1 MKVQMSR
8 IPEPLGLPLP
18 NDHKLSAD
26 EQFRLA
32 ECVLEP
38 IRTPGSIQPHGA
50 LIAVSTDSLV
60 AVYVSDNCETILGIS
75 VLDILGVHLSVVV
88 GQEWVD
94 EHRDVLSDELPAANP
109 ISVTIAGQ
117 RFEAIVH
124 RVDAL
129 TVIEFEAS
137 LVAPEYRSAPSIYNA
152 IHLLTTATTAQ
163 QLWALT
169 AKELRKLT
177 LFDRVMI
184 YHFHPDG
191 HGEVVAEERADD
203 MEPYLGLHYP
213 ASDVPA
219 QARELYLRKMSR
231 MIVSSEGETSA
242 LLSLTADDERAPL
255 DLSLAELRSVS
266 PHHLQFMRNMGQ
278 ASTLSLSLVRDGKL
292 IGMITMANRTPRR
305 VPYILRQGL
314 EVLANQVALQLSAM
328 MEIGRLTQQ
337 MQVRSIRAQLVD
349 QLVLRRSTDATSI
362 SDALLAG
369 EVTVLDHIPA
379 QGAMICLQGEIST
392 VGITPD
398 TEDLVAALDLITHSH
413 DGRLVSESLHIDF
426 PDVAALLPG
435 VTGLLVVPLPGNT
448 GNLAWFRPEISED
461 VNWLGDQT
469 LANRLTPLS
478 PRSSFSS
485 WTQSVSG
492 RSESWDGL
500 ELEAEEL
507 ARDMAGAM
515 LRHAEA
521 QLAALALHD
530 VLTGLPNRRLL
541 MDRLNRAVARHE
553 RGSEATLLFVD
564 LDGFKF
570 VNDSLGH
577 DAGDALLIQVAHQI
591 SATTRAHDTVARL
604 GGDEFVV
611 LCDDTGLQE
620 AATVAGRIID
630 AVRQPILVGGT
641 SVTVTASV
649 GIAAARS
656 GLTPDELL
664 READSAMYRA
674 KSLGRDQASL

>member
-1 MKVQMSR
+1 MRVQMSR

-18 NDHKLSAD
+18 ED
-26 EQFRLA
+26 EQLRLD
-32 ECVLEP
+32 ECVREP

-50 LIAVSTDSLV
+50 LIAVSTHTLL
-60 AVYVSDNCETILGIS
+60 AVYASDNCEAILGIS
-75 VLDILGVHLSVVV
+75 ILDILGTHVSVVV
-88 GQEWVD
+88 GQDWVD
-94 EHRDVLSDELPAANP
+94 EHREVLSGGQPAANP

-124 RVDAL
+124 GVGELAI
-129 TVIEFEAS
+129 IEFEAS

-152 IHLLTTATTAQ
+152 IHQLTTATTAQ
-163 QLWALT
+163 ELWART

-219 QARELYLRKMSR
+219 QARELYLSKTSR

-242 LLSLTADDERAPL
+242 LLSLTADDDREPL

-278 ASTLSLSLVRDGKL
+278 ASTLSLSLVRDGVL
-292 IGMITMANRTPRR
+292 IGMITMANRTTRR

-314 EVLANQVALQLSAM
+314 EVLANQVALQLSSM
-328 MEIGRLTQQ
+328 MEIRRLTRQ

-349 QLVLRRSTDATSI
+349 QLVLRRATDEANI
-362 SDALLAG
+362 SDALLTG
-369 EVTVLDHIPA
+369 DVTVLDHIPA
-379 QGAMICLQGEIST
+379 QGAAICLQGEIST
-392 VGITPD
+392 VGTTP
-398 TEDLVAALDLITHSH
+398 EVAEIAAALDLITQKY
-413 DGRLVSESLHIDF
+413 DGRLVSESLHTDF
-426 PDVAALLPG
+426 VDVAALLPL
-435 VTGLLVVPLPGNT
+435 VTGLLVVPLPGSA
-448 GNLAWFRPEISED
+448 GHLLWFRPEISED

-492 RSESWDGL
+492 RSDPWEGL

-530 VLTGLPNRRLL
+530 ALTGLPNRRLL
-541 MDRLNRAVARHE
+541 MDRLRVAMSRHE
-553 RGSEATLLFVD
+553 RGADVTLLFVD
-564 LDGFKF
+564 LDGFKY
-570 VNDSLGH
+570 VNDNHGH
-577 DAGDALLIQVAHQI
+577 DAGDALLIHVANQI
-591 SATTRAHDTVARL
+591 SATTRALDTVARL
-604 GGDEFVV
+604 GGDEFIV
-611 LCDDTGLQE
+611 LCEDTGPDE
-620 AATVAGRIID
+620 AASIVARIID

-641 SVTVTASV
+641 MVTVTASV

-656 GLTPDELL
+656 GLTADELL
-664 READSAMYRA
+664 READGAMYRA

>member
-1 MKVQMSR
+1 MRVQMSR

-18 NDHKLSAD
+18 ED
-26 EQFRLA
+26 EQLRLD
-32 ECVLEP
+32 ECVREP

-50 LIAVSTDSLV
+50 LIAVSTHTLL
-60 AVYVSDNCETILGIS
+60 AVYASDNCEGILGIS
-75 VLDILGVHLSVVV
+75 ILDILGSHVSVVV
-88 GQEWVD
+88 GQDWVD
-94 EHRDVLSDELPAANP
+94 EHREVLSGGQPASNP

-124 RVDAL
+124 GVGEL
-129 TVIEFEAS
+129 TIIEFEAS

-152 IHLLTTATTAQ
+152 IHQLTTATTAQ
-163 QLWALT
+163 ELWART

-219 QARELYLRKMSR
+219 QARELYLSKTSR

-242 LLSLTADDERAPL
+242 LLSLTADDDREPL

-278 ASTLSLSLVRDGKL
+278 ASTLSLSLVRDGVL
-292 IGMITMANRTPRR
+292 IGMITMANRTTRR

-314 EVLANQVALQLSAM
+314 EVLANQVALQLSSM
-328 MEIGRLTQQ
+328 MEIRRLTRQ

-349 QLVLRRSTDATSI
+349 QLVLRRATDEANI

-369 EVTVLDHIPA
+369 DVTVLDHIPA
-379 QGAMICLQGEIST
+379 QGAAICLQGEIST
-392 VGITPD
+392 VGTTP
-398 TEDLVAALDLITHSH
+398 EVAEIAAALDLITQKY
-413 DGRLVSESLHIDF
+413 DGRLVSESLHTDF
-426 PDVAALLPG
+426 VDVAALLPL
-435 VTGLLVVPLPGNT
+435 VTGLLVVPLPGSA
-448 GNLAWFRPEISED
+448 GHLLWFRPEISED

-492 RSESWDGL
+492 RSEPWEGL

-530 VLTGLPNRRLL
+530 ALTGLPNRRLL
-541 MDRLNRAVARHE
+541 MDRLRVAMSRHE
-553 RGSEATLLFVD
+553 RGADVTLLFVD
-564 LDGFKF
+564 LDGFKY
-570 VNDSLGH
+570 VNDNHGH
-577 DAGDALLIQVAHQI
+577 DAGDALLIHVANQI
-591 SATTRAHDTVARL
+591 SATTRALDTVARL
-604 GGDEFVV
+604 GGDEFIV
-611 LCDDTGLQE
+611 LCEDTGPDE
-620 AATVAGRIID
+620 AASIVARIID

-641 SVTVTASV
+641 MVTVTASV

-656 GLTPDELL
+656 GLTADELL
-664 READSAMYRA
+664 READGAMYRA